1 MRCFYKNFAKF
12 MRCMVVFI
20 LVFSGFSSTVHAE
33 FIDSSHE
40 TDLHLT
46 MNEPVSKL
54 DVDKS
59 ENHSH
64 HSNGGQECHSVS
76 CNAYFASVHL
86 QLYTPIHKIIV
97 FSISTDQ
104 SVKSFSAFL
113 YRPPKSIL

>member
-1 MRCFYKNFAKF
+1 MRYYSKNYARF
-12 MRCMVVFI
+12 MCSLIVSALI
-20 LVFSGFSSTVHAE
+20 LSGFSSIAHAA
-33 FIDSSHE
+33 ILDSPSASGP
-40 TDLHLT
+40 HLT
-46 MNEPVSKL
+46 MNEPASAQ

-86 QLYTPIHKIIV
+86 QLYTPIHKIVV